1 MKPRSPLDE
10 VFCNTLKEVTSVIR
24 GNAAKNAAFTCHRL
38 LHYYMKSVHL
48 DLYKFNVE
56 VAAKIH
62 LNCLKNSSVAS

>member
-1 MKPRSPLDE
+1 MW
-10 VFCNTLKEVTSVIR
+10 

-38 LHYYMKSVHL
+38 LHYYVKSVNL